1 MERRSKGLFN
11 DMNEAFERLKK
22 AQISSLDKKREEK
35 KMVFLEKIQ
44 LECVL
49 IEDAGRLEINS

>member
-22 AQISSLDKKREEK
+22 AQITSLDKKREEK
-35 KMVFLEKIQ
+35 NMVFFGKNP
-44 LECVL
+44 
-49 IEDAGRLEINS
+49 AGICTYLYLSTLGVWR

>member
-22 AQISSLDKKREEK
+22 AQISSLDKKREK
-35 KMVFLEKIQ
+35 KKNTVCFGKNP
-44 LECVL
+44 
-49 IEDAGRLEINS
+49 AGICT

>member
-35 KMVFLEKIQ
+35 NMVFFGKNP
-44 LECVL
+44 
-49 IEDAGRLEINS
+49 AGMRPY